1 MIWFKKRA
9 EAAYRSQKGF
19 SLMEMLIAIA
29 ILGAIGVTYISAYNT
44 SNISIGILEQRT
56 RGSSLAMEHVDII
69 REAEFATDYTSA
81 VSDITL
87 PSQYERDI
95 QLEYSSNGENWTDTY
110 SDQTLQ
116 RVVVVISQ
124 GGKPI
129 FSICT
134 FKWQ

>member
-1 MIWFKKRA
+1 
-9 EAAYRSQKGF
+9 
-19 SLMEMLIAIA
+19 MEMLIAIA